1 MQFAKL
7 LSPED
12 VEKIHEASC
21 EILENVGI
29 LVHSQKARRIYADHG
44 CLLEGDEGLVK
55 FPRPV
60 IEEYRGQFVPTFT
73 FKGRDPEN
81 DRTIPDDRPIV
92 VTASSA
98 PNVIDPGTGK
108 ERRATSSDIANIAY
122 LINELPGYDVF
133 SISTLADDAPEGQ
146 FSLARFYPALKNCT
160 KPIRGNTPTMDDL
173 QKVLELGRIVAGGED
188 AYQERPIITH
198 HCCPVI
204 SPLTMDVDSTETLIY
219 LIEHGLPIYGTIVP
233 NAGLTAPMTLIGNL
247 SLGNAEFLAL
257 GVLMQMI
264 RPGTPQIYAV
274 LSTVADLR
282 SGSYTPG
289 AIETG
294 LMQMAHSQMAQ
305 YYGVPSGGYIGL
317 TNAHLNDAQ
326 SGYETGINTTGALL
340 AGSDMLNMGGLLE
353 SLMSFDFAK
362 AVIDNEIALMLKRI
376 VEFPH
381 VDDGKLALD
390 IIREVGPGGSFMETD
405 HTMAHMRETGLLTS
419 VANRDMRST
428 WEAAGRPD
436 ANQQALEK
444 ARTILKADNP
454 AVFTEDVDRKIR
466 VRFANLV
473 AGAAGPIA

>member
-1 MQFAKL
+1 
-7 LSPED
+7 
-12 VEKIHEASC
+12 
-21 EILENVGI
+21 
-29 LVHSQKARRIYADHG
+29 
-44 CLLEGDEGLVK
+44 
-55 FPRPV
+55 
-60 IEEYRGQFVPTFT
+60 
-73 FKGRDPEN
+73 
-81 DRTIPDDRPIV
+81 
-92 VTASSA
+92 
-98 PNVIDPGTGK
+98 
-108 ERRATSSDIANIAY
+108 
-122 LINELPGYDVF
+122 
-133 SISTLADDAPEGQ
+133 
-146 FSLARFYPALKNCT
+146 
-160 KPIRGNTPTMDDL
+160 
-173 QKVLELGRIVAGGED
+173 
-188 AYQERPIITH
+188 
-198 HCCPVI
+198 
-204 SPLTMDVDSTETLIY
+204 VDSTETLIY

-340 AGSDMLNMGGLLE
+340 AGSDMLNMGGLLD
-353 SLMSFDFAK
+353 SLMSFDFAT

-405 HTMAHMRETGLLTS
+405 HTMANMRETGLLTS